1 MLIAEYQTHYDT
13 VASLITAFCDQHLDA
28 DYKVICFHALDKLS
42 RKRPFPFLT
51 GRDQMWAAGIVYAI
65 AQNCYLIGNQYDL
78 LCGKPKYHFTSDEIA
93 GAFGVSKGSASA
105 KAKAIREQLGIRND
119 RNEWLPP
126 DMREMNTM
134 VKKLRKALGIRL

>member
-51 GRDQMWAAGIVYAI
+51 GHDQMWAAGIVYAI
-65 AQNCYLIGNQYDL
+65 AQNCCLVGNQHAFL
-78 LCGKPKYHFTSDEIA
+78 FGKSKYHFTSDEIA

-126 DMREMNTM
+126 DMHEKNTM
-134 VKKLRKALGIRL
+134 MNAMRKAFGIR

>member
-1 MLIAEYQTHYDT
+1 MIIPEYQIHYDT
-13 VASLITAFCDQHLDA
+13 IASMITAFCDQHLDA
-28 DYKVICFHALDKLS
+28 DYKVLCLHALDKLS
-42 RKRPFPFLT
+42 RKRPFPFIK
-51 GRDQMWAAGIVYAI
+51 GRDNMWAAGIVYAI
-65 AQNCYLIGNQYDL
+65 AQNCYLIGNRYDL

-126 DMREMNTM
+126 DMHEINTM
-134 VKKLRKALGIRL
+134 INDLRRALGIR

>member
-65 AQNCYLIGNQYDL
+65 AQNCCLIGNQHGL
-78 LCGKPKYHFTSDEIA
+78 LFSKPKYHFTSDEIA

-126 DMREMNTM
+126 DMHEKNTM
-134 VKKLRKALGIRL
+134 MNAMRKAFGIR